1 MNKRATAALLTL
13 AASSSFFKSNG
24 TAYMVRSADLSN
36 AAYKAARVRAEYEDA
51 TEPRAA
57 RGVSCSASI
66 MTLPLRSGVVVI
78 VSTSNISG
86 LKDIHDDVRI
96 ANVVVE
102 GRGRALHWPDLD
114 IDLSVPLLLA
124 EALPIRS
131 TVSNARRAGSAKS
144 PAKAAAVRENGK
156 KGGQPRKRPAA

>member
-1 MNKRATAALLTL
+1 
-13 AASSSFFKSNG
+13 
-24 TAYMVRSADLSN
+24 MVRSANLPD
-36 AAYKAARVRAEYEDA
+36 AAYEAARRRAEYEDA

-57 RGVSCSASI
+57 NGVSCSAT
-66 MTLPLRSGVVVI
+66 MLMLPLRSGVVVI
-78 VSTSNISG
+78 LATSSIPG
-86 LKDIHDDVRI
+86 LKHVRDETKI

-102 GRGRALHWPDLD
+102 GRGKALRWPDLD

-131 TVSNARRAGSAKS
+131 TGANARRAGSAKS

-156 KGGQPRKRPAA
+156 KGGRPRKRPAA